1 MDDPSRHNLI
11 KWRLM
16 VTTFPLTVVVVVVKV
31 LLETVLH
38 FYGLVEFS
46 EISLVITGGIFL
58 MGFMLAGTLSDYKE
72 SERIPAEMACALEG
86 MEDTFRLAWLFKP
99 QFDLKACLAQL
110 HELTDTLL
118 KYFHHEETEE
128 TVYRKIDA
136 ITEIAVFVERTG
148 MGSTTSWVKREQ
160 ANLRQLFARMSVIKR
175 THFISTGYAFL
186 EVLSVVI
193 TGLLLMSRFD
203 NLIIG
208 IILVSFITQIFF
220 YMVRLIKDIDHPFEY
235 PTDGKVRAADIDL
248 FPLSEY
254 RNRAF
259 ERLEKN

>member
-31 LLETVLH
+31 VLETVLQFH
-38 FYGLVEFS
+38 GLVDFA

-72 SERIPAEMACALEG
+72 SERIPAEMACALESI
-86 MEDTFRLAWLFKP
+86 EDTFRLAWIFKS
-99 QFDLKACLAQL
+99 QFDLKACQRQVLD
-110 HELTDTLL
+110 LTDTII
-118 KYFHHEETEE
+118 KYFHHQESEAE
-128 TVYRKIDA
+128 VYRQLDKLS
-136 ITEIAVFVERTG
+136 EIAVFVERTG

-160 ANLRQLFARMSVIKR
+160 ANLRQLFARMTVIKR

-193 TGLLLMSRFD
+193 AGLLLISRFD
-203 NLIIG
+203 NLIIS
-208 IILVSFITQIFF
+208 IILVSFITQIFV
-220 YMVRLIKDIDHPFEY
+220 YMVLLIKDIDHPFEY
-235 PTDGKVRAADIDL
+235 PADGKVRAADIDL
-248 FPLSEY
+248 FPLMEY
-254 RNRAF
+254 RQRAE
-259 ERLEKN
+259 ERQRNE